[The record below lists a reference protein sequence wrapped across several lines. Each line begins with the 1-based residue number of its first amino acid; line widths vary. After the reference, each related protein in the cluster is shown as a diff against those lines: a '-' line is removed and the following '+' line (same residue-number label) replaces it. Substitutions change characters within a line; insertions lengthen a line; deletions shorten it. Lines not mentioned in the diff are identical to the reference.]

1 MTFSPIGI
9 DIAKAKFDAAALR
22 NGKYKTKVFQN
33 TPEGF
38 RAFLAWLQAF
48 PTPHVCLEATGR
60 YGEGLA
66 LFLVDHGLAVSVV
79 NPAQI
84 HAFGQAELSRTKT
97 DKSDAKRIARFCL
110 SQRPLLWQP
119 PPPAVRPLQALV
131 RRLESLLE
139 MRQMEKNRLDGAD
152 PTVRPS
158 IEAVLATLDA
168 EIAATQQRIRE
179 HIDHDPDLRQRRDL
193 LDTIPGLGDAT
204 IPVLL
209 AALGDVHRFE
219 NARSVAAFAGLSP
232 KEHQS
237 GKWKGHT
244 RLSKTG
250 DALLRKALYLPAI
263 VARRHN
269 PLIRAFCERLK
280 AQGKNGK
287 LIVGAA
293 MRKLLVLAYGVLKS
307 GRPFDPNHGLAS

>member
-250 DALLRKALYLPAI
+250 DALLRKALYMPAI
-263 VARRHN
+263 VAWRHN